1 MPTTDD
7 YDRSEQA
14 RMGEDKESGRR
25 SAAEVVLLIVAGA
38 AGWVAFGYVVIRFLM
53 QYRWW

>member
-1 MPTTDD
+1 MRQE
-7 YDRSEQA
+7 DR
-14 RMGEDKESGRR
+14 ESGRR
-25 SAAEVVLLIVAGA
+25 SAVEVVLLIVAGA